1 MKSVFFAVI
10 GLFSLSAV
18 AQTYIDYDDGS
29 TYTLEPREEAYV
41 THEIVFVKREYSSGA
56 VYFSVLSPNVKRDYV
71 ETAWDGLQPGSHE
84 WCKQYIPW
92 SEGYTFNMQTWQ
104 RACDTNGD
112 GVYDEDDDGW
122 QG

>member
-1 MKSVFFAVI
+1 MRKLLALFA
-10 GLFSLSAV
+10 LFSLPALS
-18 AQTYIDYDDGS
+18 QTIIDYEDGS

-41 THEIVFVKREYSSGA
+41 THEIVFVKREYKSGS
-56 VYFSVLSPNVKRDYV
+56 VYFKAIAPNVKRDYV

-84 WCKQYIPW
+84 WCAAYVPW
-92 SEGYTFNMQTWQ
+92 SEGYTFGMQTWQ

-112 GVYDEDDDGW
+112 GVYDENDDGW